1 MHVDGLA
8 ELKDIQHKYMEML
21 RQKCEA
27 GSLPVKHISNYCAIF
42 GSLPGEN
49 VKAKSDLVD
58 EF

>member
-1 MHVDGLA
+1 MHLDGLA
-8 ELKDIQHKYMEML
+8 ELSEIQHRYMEMF
-21 RQKCEA
+21 RHKCKDA
-27 GSLPVKHISNYCAIF
+27 SLPEMNVSNYCAIF